1 MKSDKFHTKF
11 YIQCRNSYE
20 LGRYMLTVKQ
30 AETLEEK
37 HKNDENYDFWIDPEA
52 YEKGK
57 DEVDGWASYAYMF

>member
-30 AETLEEK
+30 AEALEEK
-37 HKNDENYDFWIDPEA
+37 HKNDENYDFWTDPEA

-57 DEVDGWASYAYMF
+57 DEVDGWARYAYMF

>member
-1 MKSDKFHTKF
+1 MKTDKFHIEF
-11 YIQCRNSYE
+11 YFQCRHSYE

-30 AETLEEK
+30 AEALEEK
-37 HKNDENYDFWIDPEA
+37 HKNDENYDFWTDPET